1 MVKIILKKYC
11 IKSQG
16 GSRVKFFLDT
26 ANVEDIRRAV
36 ALGVVAGVTT
46 NPSLV
51 AKEKRDLTKVIEEI
65 TTLVPGPVSAEVV
78 SVDTDGMVAEG
89 EKLAAIAS
97 NVVVKIPMTEAGL
110 AAVHKLSQKGIKT
123 NVTLIFSVNQALL
136 AARAGASYVSPFVGR
151 LDDIGQDGI
160 ALVADIVELFQ
171 IHALPTEVIAASIRH
186 TMHVTQAAMAGA
198 HIATVPY
205 SVLQQMTKH
214 PLTTSGLEKFL
225 ADWKQATAEK

>member
-1 MVKIILKKYC
+1 M
-11 IKSQG
+11 
-16 GSRVKFFLDT
+16 KFFLDT
-26 ANVEDIRRAV
+26 ANVEDIRRGV

-51 AKEKRDLTKVIEEI
+51 AKEKRDLTQVIKEI
-65 TTLVPGPVSAEVV
+65 TAIVPGPVSAEVV
-78 SVDTDGMVAEG
+78 SVDTEGMIAEG
-89 EKLAAIAS
+89 RKLAAIAS

-110 AAVHKLSQKGIKT
+110 AAVRQLSQEGVKT

-136 AARAGASYVSPFVGR
+136 AARAGAAYVSPFVGR

-160 ALVADIVELFQ
+160 DLVADIVELFQ
-171 IHALPTEVIAASIRH
+171 IHDLQAEVIAASIRH

-205 SVLQQMTKH
+205 SVLLQMKQH
-214 PLTTSGLEKFL
+214 PLTTAGLEKFL
-225 ADWKQATAEK
+225 ADWKSATAGN

>member
-1 MVKIILKKYC
+1 M
-11 IKSQG
+11 
-16 GSRVKFFLDT
+16 KFFLDT
-26 ANVEDIRRAV
+26 ANVEDIRRGV

-51 AKEKRDLTKVIEEI
+51 AKEKRDLTQVIKEI
-65 TTLVPGPVSAEVV
+65 TALVPGPVSAEVV
-78 SVDTDGMVAEG
+78 SVDTEGMVAEG
-89 EKLAAIAS
+89 RKLAAIAS

-110 AAVHKLSQKGIKT
+110 AAVRQLSQEGIKT

-136 AARAGASYVSPFVGR
+136 AARAGAAYVSPFVGR

-160 ALVADIVELFQ
+160 DLVADIVELFQ
-171 IHALPTEVIAASIRH
+171 IHDLQAEVIAASIRH

-205 SVLQQMTKH
+205 SVLRQMTQH
-214 PLTTSGLEKFL
+214 PLTTAGLEKFL
-225 ADWKQATAEK
+225 ADWKNATAEK

>member
-1 MVKIILKKYC
+1 M
-11 IKSQG
+11 
-16 GSRVKFFLDT
+16 KFFLDT
-26 ANVEDIRRAV
+26 ANVEDIRRGV

-51 AKEKRDLTKVIEEI
+51 AKEKRDLTKVIQEI
-65 TTLVPGPVSAEVV
+65 TTLVSGPVSAEVV

-110 AAVHKLSQKGIKT
+110 AAVYRLSQKGIKT

-136 AARAGASYVSPFVGR
+136 AARAGASYVSPFAGR

-160 ALVADIVELFQ
+160 ALVAEIVELFK

-205 SVLQQMTKH
+205 AVLQQMTKH